1 MASHRPPPSHHHSQ
15 PLPPPPNHSG
25 YTHPHSHSGQ
35 NRLPQSS
42 YAHESN
48 MQNGGSSGSHSMSS
62 SRHLPPLSQSPS
74 YPGPPRQEN
83 NLPPLS
89 PYSQRSYGPSQNYP
103 HPPLSRS
110 GSGQHP
116 PPPGRLPPQSYSSQH
131 HPPQV
136 PPPLYPH
143 PSSSSQGHWD
153 QGPPRLE
160 HPQPSNHHQTQ
171 RRESMDMNMSAV
183 RRKPSMSEREPAT
196 PPELPTLVSTVPRE
210 SEESGPPASDFVK
223 KLARMLD
230 DQSFAGVVSWGP
242 KGDCFVVKDMTE
254 FTKTILPR
262 MFKHSNFA
270 SFVRQL
276 NKYDFHKIKNPDDT
290 FGDQSWTFHHPD
302 FQRSNREALENIK
315 RKVPAQKKG
324 PRPSA
329 GGVPS
334 AIPGPASPQDGAPAP
349 SVIERNDASA
359 SNNALLQAQIDQ
371 LLRCQEDMTARLAT
385 AERNYQNVL
394 NEMVAFQRGM
404 AAQDSLM
411 QTLISHFID
420 SAKPGSEGAGKN
432 MSTFDGR
439 SNLSRLATLASMGY
453 PGSTASIDSNTT
465 LVNPASPPDLSPVE
479 KSILVR
485 QETAQRLDELRRGRD
500 PGAQPGSNEAA
511 SSAQSTA
518 PYMTSLNPAAAAA
531 TAPMQSART
540 EIDPRSGMRVF
551 SANGQIVPSS
561 MQDGNVNMAIS
572 NGVVPV
578 NGTSS
583 SSSSQQQQQQQQQQ
597 QHQAQQVANQQ
608 QWTFPEDQMDTGAG
622 DMDDGPTEAGPS
634 NYAPNPSAGPSM
646 ALDLG
651 ASLLD
656 SPGGSRIR
664 LRGKVASAP
673 GWAVPPRVLLV
684 DDDLVSRKLFSKFLQ
699 VSGCTIDVAVDGIG
713 AVNKMNLEKY
723 DLVLMDIVMPKLDGV
738 SATSLIRQFDHMTPI
753 ISMTSNSKPNDVVT
767 YYSSG
772 MNDIL
777 PKPFTRENLFTMLER
792 HLGHLKAIQQLTKP
806 GFEELAAAAT
816 QSATMALTEDQYSAM
831 LSGLLG
837 MSGEGDGFAAL
848 APGTVMMGDIGMQ
861 KRSLDAMDDEREVKR
876 PRFEVVE

>member
-1 MASHRPPPSHHHSQ
+1 MA
-15 PLPPPPNHSG
+15 
-25 YTHPHSHSGQ
+25 
-35 NRLPQSS
+35 
-42 YAHESN
+42 
-48 MQNGGSSGSHSMSS
+48 
-62 SRHLPPLSQSPS
+62 
-74 YPGPPRQEN
+74 
-83 NLPPLS
+83 
-89 PYSQRSYGPSQNYP
+89 
-103 HPPLSRS
+103 
-110 GSGQHP
+110 
-116 PPPGRLPPQSYSSQH
+116 
-131 HPPQV
+131 
-136 PPPLYPH
+136 
-143 PSSSSQGHWD
+143 GHWD

-160 HPQPSNHHQTQ
+160 HPQPSNHHPPPQ
-171 RRESMDMNMSAV
+171 RRESMSEMNMTAV
-183 RRKPSMSEREPAT
+183 RRKPSMSERDPPS
-196 PPELPTLVSTVPRE
+196 PPEMPTLVSTVPRE

-230 DQSFAGVVSWGP
+230 DQSFSHVVSWGP

-324 PRPSA
+324 PRPPAA
-329 GGVPS
+329 GAPS
-334 AIPGPASPQDGAPAP
+334 GAMAGPPSPQDGGPPPPA
-349 SVIERNDASA
+349 IERPETTS
-359 SNNALLQAQIDQ
+359 SNTAMQAQIDQ
-371 LLRCQEDMTARLAT
+371 LLHNQDDMASRLAT

-411 QTLISHFID
+411 QTLISHFIE
-420 SAKPGSEGAGKN
+420 SGKPGGDTPGKN
-432 MSTFDGR
+432 MATFDGR

-453 PGSTASIDSNTT
+453 HGSASSIDSNTT

-479 KSILVR
+479 KSILAR

-500 PGAQPGSNEAA
+500 SRASTGSGEAA
-511 SSAQSTA
+511 PAPATA
-518 PYMTSLNPAAAAA
+518 PYMTSLNPAAA
-531 TAPMQSART
+531 TVSTQSART

-551 SANGQIVPSS
+551 SANGQIVPNPL
-561 MQDGNVNMAIS
+561 QDGPVSVSTS
-572 NGVVPV
+572 NGAVT

-583 SSSSQQQQQQQQQQ
+583 SSQVQVQQAQGSQQWQ
-597 QHQAQQVANQQ
+597 
-608 QWTFPEDQMDTGAG
+608 FSEDQMETGG
-622 DMDDGPTEAGPS
+622 EIDEGSGEAGPS
-634 NYAPNPSAGPSM
+634 NYPNPSAGPSM
-646 ALDLG
+646 ALNLN

-656 SPGGSRIR
+656 SPGGSRLR
-664 LRGKVASAP
+664 FRGKVASSTP

-777 PKPFTRENLFTMLER
+777 PKPFSRETLFTMLER
-792 HLGHLKAIQQLTKP
+792 HLGHLKAIQKLTKP
-806 GFEELAAAAT
+806 GFEDLAAAAA
-816 QSATMALTEDQYSAM
+816 QNATMALTEDQYSAM
-831 LSGLLG
+831 LTGLLG
-837 MSGEGDGFAAL
+837 MSGEAVDGFAAL
-848 APGTVMMGDIGMQ
+848 APGAVMMGDIGMQ
-861 KRSLDAMDDEREVKR
+861 KRSLDVMDDDREVKR